1 MTPSC
6 SWPAIRAE
14 TPVRPLVP
22 ATRHGT
28 SVTQQRRY
36 LPLGKDARRAVSH
49 TFRSHRPSD
58 RDDSSLALKRHL
70 SRPTIQAPFRR
81 ENNRREM
88 EQLHQSAA
96 TAGTVTTQKI
106 RQHSQVVGGG
116 GREEGEHTKS
126 HTTRARRC
134 ERGLREVSSM
144 VVWLTMGSRKT
155 HHREHDKSRRSE
167 EEEGEKPRPSRK
179 SLLEERKAAAAGA
192 KEEEERERG
201 GEMGGQLL
209 LRDRRVPLCRGGGGG
224 GEVLSLIRAG
234 CRGQWPGIPPRCL

>member
-81 ENNRREM
+81 EKNRREM

-116 GREEGEHTKS
+116 GREEGGTHKIAHHAS
-126 HTTRARRC
+126 TT
-134 ERGLREVSSM
+134 M
-144 VVWLTMGSRKT
+144 
-155 HHREHDKSRRSE
+155 
-167 EEEGEKPRPSRK
+167 
-179 SLLEERKAAAAGA
+179 
-192 KEEEERERG
+192 RER
-201 GEMGGQLL
+201 
-209 LRDRRVPLCRGGGGG
+209 
-224 GEVLSLIRAG
+224 AT
-234 CRGQWPGIPPRCL
+234 RGQFNGSLADDGQSQNASQGT